1 MIGPACDVI
10 CIPWPVCVAIRA
22 GFLGRRT
29 MARFGQ
35 QEPVAFLA
43 SWICAASRYTD
54 RASHM
59 EYKPGQA
66 EVGAAIERGLTSG
79 AES

>member
-1 MIGPACDVI
+1 
-10 CIPWPVCVAIRA
+10 
-22 GFLGRRT
+22 